1 MVTSI
6 IHLLSNR
13 ATASSDLLSPSP
25 PSSSYLILSPPF
37 SPVSPPQ
44 DPRRFS
50 RAFPNCETI
59 REKTL
64 YPHRAGPSDSNEHSP
79 GLYFKFVIAGFGTT
93 SEKKKEES
101 SFLSKGVVHQG
112 GGSRGNLPFPAAFSF
127 VLRIPRSNRK

>member
-25 PSSSYLILSPPF
+25 PSSSCLILSPPF

-50 RAFPNCETI
+50 RASPNCETI

-93 SEKKKEES
+93 SEKKKRRIEFPFQMSGPPRRRLPRES
-101 SFLSKGVVHQG
+101 PVSGGLFLRPSD
-112 GGSRGNLPFPAAFSF
+112 PA
-127 VLRIPRSNRK
+127 LQ